1 MEYKE
6 TFVRATDNRYAS
18 EREKFDLVIRLIRHE
33 ARTGTIR
40 LLTGF
45 SEDRIRK
52 IFSTY
57 FSPGPEAIRRRRGK
71 TPSQV
76 TPFVNSARRQ
86 GEASLLAGLFLRS
99 GAALLDPQGRLAR
112 DVSLDNPRFGERLCL
127 AYETYRALHPA
138 PQFSFEWAWNLYRSL
153 VMRRELR
160 LAHCTQCEVA
170 YVEDAYALSLARC
183 PCCEI
188 KDQPVAFAGPAG
200 WRAGAPPGRLPA

>member
-1 MEYKE
+1 VEQKE

-99 GAALLDPQGRLAR
+99 GAALLDAQGRLIR
-112 DVSLDNPRFGERLCL
+112 DAGLANVHFGGHLCTAFE
-127 AYETYRALHPA
+127 AYQALHPA
-138 PQFSFEWAWNLYRSL
+138 PQFSFEWSWNLYRSL

-160 LAHCTQCEVA
+160 LAHCAQCEVA

-183 PCCEI
+183 PYCEI
-188 KDQPVAFAGPAG
+188 KDQPVALARPAG
-200 WRAGAPPGRLPA
+200 WRAGVAPGRLPA

>member
-1 MEYKE
+1 MDDKE

-86 GEASLLAGLFLRS
+86 AEASLLAGLFLRS
-99 GAALLDPQGRLAR
+99 GAALLDAQGRLVR
-112 DVSLDNPRFGERLCL
+112 DAGLANVHFGGRLCTAFE
-127 AYETYRALHPA
+127 AYQALHPA
-138 PQFSFEWAWNLYRSL
+138 PQFSFEWSWNLYRSL

-160 LAHCTQCEVA
+160 LDHCAQCEVA

-183 PCCEI
+183 PYCEI
-188 KDQPVAFAGPAG
+188 KDQPAALARPGG
-200 WRAGAPPGRLPA
+200 WRAGVAPGRLPA